1 MLAIQMTAAGSSDVL
16 RVCELPDPVP
26 AAGQIKVQIKA
37 AGVNPVDTKLRSR
50 GLIFADALPAVLG
63 CDGAGVVTDCGA
75 GVALFKPGDEVWFCN
90 GGLGRE
96 PGNYAEYAVVDE
108 KVAHSKP
115 ASLSFHQ
122 AAAAP
127 LVLITAWE
135 ALFDRAQLQA
145 GQTVLI
151 HAAAGGVGHVAI
163 QLAKHIGAKV
173 IATLGNTANESFVR
187 QLGADEVINYK
198 QNDFV
203 AETLRLTGN
212 QGADVVLDCVG
223 GETFRRSVSATACY
237 GKLITLLD
245 PVSDMSW
252 KEARERNLNIGFV
265 LMLTPMIRDLP
276 EARLH
281 QGKILDECARLCDA
295 GKLSI
300 YVSQVLPLREA
311 AQAHGLVE
319 AGHTRGKIVL
329 VP

>member
-1 MLAIQMTAAGSSDVL
+1 MLVIQMTAAGSTDVL
-16 RVCELPDPVP
+16 RAIELPDPVP

-50 GLIFADALPAVLG
+50 GLLFADALPAVLG

-75 GVALFKPGDEVWFCN
+75 GVAQFKPGDEVWFCH

-108 KVAHSKP
+108 KVARSKP
-115 ASLSFHQ
+115 AALSFHQ

-163 QLAKHIGAKV
+163 QLAKHIGARV
-173 IATLGNTANESFVR
+173 IATTGNTANESFVR

-203 AETLRLTGN
+203 AETLRLTKN
-212 QGADVVLDCVG
+212 KGADVVLDCVG
-223 GETFRRSVSATACY
+223 GETFRRSVLAIACY

-245 PVSDMSW
+245 PGSDMSW

-295 GKLSI
+295 GKLNI